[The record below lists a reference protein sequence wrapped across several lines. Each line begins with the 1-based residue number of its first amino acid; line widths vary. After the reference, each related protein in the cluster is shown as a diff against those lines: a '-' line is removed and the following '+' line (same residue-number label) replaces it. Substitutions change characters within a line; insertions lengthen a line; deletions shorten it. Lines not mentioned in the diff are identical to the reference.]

1 MICYDTDVGRNE
13 NLVIKLALV
22 AYFLA
27 AGAFLVAVPWTSIW
41 SLFSSALPALTSFL
55 KNATVRGAVSGF
67 GLVLVLGA
75 VIEIRDA
82 IGRKH

>member
-1 MICYDTDVGRNE
+1 MGRNQ

-22 AYFLA
+22 AYFMA

-41 SLFSSALPALTSFL
+41 SLFSSAVPMLTSFL
-55 KNATVRGAVSGF
+55 KSPTIRGAVSGF

-82 IGRKH
+82 IRRE